1 MAGGWQEAQ
10 VQPRSSPQGR
20 GTSAEAV
27 DRARDERVHMASS
40 AEGAEEDGQPLA
52 EGTGMSDGTDYVRQ
66 DAMRLSDLLLLSICE
81 VETDPEKLFEA
92 VKAWRRDRE
101 TFQRTEKSND

>member
-1 MAGGWQEAQ
+1 
-10 VQPRSSPQGR
+10 
-20 GTSAEAV
+20 
-27 DRARDERVHMASS
+27 
-40 AEGAEEDGQPLA
+40 
-52 EGTGMSDGTDYVRQ
+52 MSDGTDYVRQ